1 MPNKIYYKN
10 IVYRLWDNSNN
21 NKYSTRNFTYTNA
34 AFKCGLVLYIYINFK
49 DLTFYAYPRKDE

>member
-1 MPNKIYYKN
+1 MPNKIYYQN
-10 IVYRLWDNSNN
+10 LIYRLWDNNNN
-21 NKYSTRNFTYTNA
+21 NKYFTRNFTYITA